1 MRFVL
6 TMNVP
11 TRGAKNRDR
20 NHHMQEENDGPNLVH
35 LVYCEHAS
43 GSLAE
48 FVAALRENDFVI
60 VTELH
65 KDRITKSIN
74 PEGEMAINYRY
85 VAKIK
90 PYMERDNE
98 PSRDFERS
106 GFSYRRTR

>member
-11 TRGAKNRDR
+11 TRGERSRDR
-20 NHHMQEENDGPNLVH
+20 TFKTTDEDDGPNLVH

-48 FVAALRENDFVI
+48 FTKALRENDFVI
-60 VTELH
+60 VTELY
-65 KDRITKSIN
+65 KDRVTRSIS
-74 PEGEMAINYRY
+74 PKGEMAINYRY
-85 VAKIK
+85 IAKIK

-98 PSRDFERS
+98 SSRNPETV

>member
-11 TRGAKNRDR
+11 TRGEKGRDKTVR
-20 NHHMQEENDGPNLVH
+20 SHDEEDGPNLVH
-35 LVYCEHAS
+35 LVYCEHSA

-48 FVAALRENDFVI
+48 FVSTLQKNDFVI
-60 VTELH
+60 VTELY
-65 KDRITKSIN
+65 KERITKSIS
-74 PEGEMAINYRY
+74 PRGEMAINYRY

-98 PSRDFERS
+98 PSRHFEAIGRP
-106 GFSYRRTR
+106 YR